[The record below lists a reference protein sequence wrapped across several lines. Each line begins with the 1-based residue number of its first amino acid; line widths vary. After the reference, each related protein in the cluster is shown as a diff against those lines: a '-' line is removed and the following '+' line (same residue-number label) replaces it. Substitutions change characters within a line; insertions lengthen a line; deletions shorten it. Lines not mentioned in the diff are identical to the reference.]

1 MEFSELLLKRRSV
14 RQYTGDGIR
23 AEHVRKILEAGLRA
37 PNACNAQL
45 WHFYVLAGREKI
57 DGLFPAVCRQEW
69 IKKTAFVVVIT
80 ENASPLNERFGE
92 AKGNLFVAEDAGA
105 AAENMSLMA
114 AELGYASCFVG
125 AFDEDRCREYIGAKP
140 EERPVLLLPVGV
152 PAAEVPL
159 RDRKPFAQTVTFL
172 GEMPDMAPEA
182 KSEEVFRLEH
192 QYLPGAVFDDVGL
205 PRATVN
211 NANLEGARFTDINL
225 KSGFFGGMTFEG
237 SFFGCVDMKNVS
249 FEDVDLSGAHFVRV
263 DFTGAVFEDC
273 KDHDPKAD

>member
-1 MEFSELLLKRRSV
+1 MDFSELFLKRRSN
-14 RQYTGDGIR
+14 RQYTGEGIP
-23 AEHVRKILEAGLRA
+23 AEHVRQILEAGLRA

-45 WHFYVLAGREKI
+45 WHFYVLVGKEKI
-57 DGLFPAVCRQEW
+57 GGLIPDVCRQEW

-80 ENASPLNERFGE
+80 ENAEPLNARFGAE
-92 AKGNLFVAEDAGA
+92 KGNLFVAEDAGA

-125 AFDEDRCREYIGAKP
+125 AFDEDRCRTYVGAKP

-152 PAAEVPL
+152 PASEVQL
-159 RDRKPFAQTVTFL
+159 RDRRPFAEAVTFL
-172 GEMPDMAPEA
+172 GDLPEA
-182 KSEEVFRLEH
+182 ETAAEEKNGGPFRLESR
-192 QYLPGAVFDDVGL
+192 YLPGAVFEDVGL

-237 SFFGCVDMKNVS
+237 SFFGSSDMKDAT

-263 DFTGAVFEDC
+263 DFTDAVFEDC
-273 KDHDPKAD
+273 KGME